1 VANEVNKAQKLKKL
15 KDEQK
20 AKAAAAG
27 KASEAGSTAS
37 SGATSP
43 ATGEDAGCCALML
56 LRRMRLKHPLGWC
69 TAWYLH
75 CRVAVVLGSLYALLT
90 LFSVCRDCSQAPPL
104 PPAPLPALL
113 LPRVRR
119 RRAR

>member
-27 KASEAGSTAS
+27 KTSEAGSTAS

-43 ATGEDAGCCALML
+43 ATGERRVSMCCYYCASCTHMHVLGIVSSVIPAISRCGCCVLTV
-56 LRRMRLKHPLGWC
+56 C
-69 TAWYLH
+69 TSNSH
-75 CRVAVVLGSLYALLT
+75 FGVT
-90 LFSVCRDCSQAPPL
+90 
-104 PPAPLPALL
+104 
-113 LPRVRR
+113 
-119 RRAR
+119 